1 MAMSKRMFYKMF
13 KIAWDKSFTKRNIV
27 EAFRKLGIWPTDG
40 TEMIKMVS
48 KPDPHFIR
56 AISLSKLPKTPLNSM
71 AIRRA
76 RLSINR
82 SPSKSKLD
90 VGI

>member
-13 KIAWDKSFTKRNIV
+13 KIAWDKSFTKRNIE

-48 KPDPHFIR
+48 KPDPHFIT
-56 AISLSKLPKTPLNSM
+56 AISLSNYLKRP
-71 AIRRA
+71 
-76 RLSINR
+76 
-82 SPSKSKLD
+82 
-90 VGI
+90 